1 MARDR
6 GGDYNKPAVKVSA
19 NRVKNQIIREN
30 VYKKKKTEKGKDFYS
45 TRGYKIRDR
54 KGDKTVINKK
64 GEKVVVRKSGN
75 RVVTKADGTVVRRKA
90 NGDRVISK
98 KPATPT
104 KKSGKFGRRP
114 VMVNVGSAV
123 DFGPFDAAHPPKSA
137 ATKAIVA
144 KDYVRMPAEKANQ
157 GESRKDY
164 ILRKYNEGLS
174 RGGTRGR

>member
-1 MARDR
+1 MSRDR
-6 GGDYNKPAVKVSA
+6 GGDYNKPAVKVSPK
-19 NRVKNQIIREN
+19 RVKNKTIRDA
-30 VYKKKKTEKGKDFYS
+30 VVKKEKNKRGGKDFTS
-45 TRGYKIRDR
+45 TRGFKIKDR
-54 KGDKTVINKK
+54 KGDKTVTNKK
-64 GEKVVVRKSGN
+64 GEKVVVRAKSGN

-98 KPATPT
+98 KPA
-104 KKSGKFGRRP
+104 KKTAGTYSRRP
-114 VMVNVGSAV
+114 VFVNVGSAV

-164 ILRKYNEGLS
+164 ILRKYNEGLA

>member
-1 MARDR
+1 MP
-6 GGDYNKPAVKVSA
+6 GGGVGTRPKVKASP
-19 NRVKNQIIREN
+19 NRVKNNIIRSGL
-30 VYKKKKTEKGKDFYS
+30 YKKKKTEKGKDFYS
-45 TRGYKIRDR
+45 TRGFKIKDR
-54 KGDKTVINKK
+54 KGDKTVTNKK

-104 KKSGKFGRRP
+104 KKTSGKFGRRP
-114 VMVNVGSAV
+114 VFVNVGSAV

-137 ATKAIVA
+137 ATQAQVTKE
-144 KDYVRMPAEKANQ
+144 YVRMPAEKANQ

-164 ILRKYNEGLS
+164 ILRKYNEGLAK
-174 RGGTRGR
+174 GGTRGR

>member
-1 MARDR
+1 MALGDR
-6 GGDYNKPAVKVSA
+6 PKPRPKVTASPK
-19 NRVKNQIIREN
+19 RVKNQIIRDAL
-30 VYKKKKTEKGKDFYS
+30 VKKEKNKKGGKDFTS
-45 TRGYKIRDR
+45 TRGFKIKDR
-54 KGDKTVINKK
+54 KGDKAVTNKK

-98 KPATPT
+98 KPTTAP

-137 ATKAIVA
+137 ATNAVVA

-174 RGGTRGR
+174 KGGTRGR